1 VRITDSVESTYNL
14 TFQTLQLLDIKMF
27 KIKVWVVEQIQQKS
41 QQIQQI
47 LICPTWVSRQD

>member
-47 LICPTWVSRQD
+47 LICPT